1 MAESLWHGDTSSRQ
15 TESLDRCDVCGGR
28 LIKDFERG
36 QYVCKECGTVLDHL
50 ILSPEC
56 ELSFSNGDH
65 AGKSYASGIYDS
77 GPPTTITFHDLGISS
92 EISGGFRDAKGN
104 TLGGKARYR
113 AILLRKWHSRTRT
126 KDSRDLSIAKALTS
140 INDLADRLGLP
151 TYVREE
157 ACTIYRRIA
166 EKRLTAGRCISVF
179 VAVSLYAAIRRS
191 KLPLMLRDV
200 LPILQVS
207 LSEFNAYLN
216 IMKVETEVTVP
227 PPDPVAWISKIASQC
242 NFSQQSQ
249 VLAAKYVRVM
259 AKVGETFGML
269 PHVIAAIALHRMGAT
284 IGDKKNVNAIAKAA
298 KCAVVSIQKGF
309 VSESEALRELKNRKK
324 AALSPEATSQIQ
336 VGLHP
341 RQVHERSRVSGNY
354 SSLLYAPELESK
366 VRA

>member
-1 MAESLWHGDTSSRQ
+1 
-15 TESLDRCDVCGGR
+15 
-28 LIKDFERG
+28 
-36 QYVCKECGTVLDHL
+36 
-50 ILSPEC
+50 
-56 ELSFSNGDH
+56 
-65 AGKSYASGIYDS
+65 
-77 GPPTTITFHDLGISS
+77 
-92 EISGGFRDAKGN
+92 
-104 TLGGKARYR
+104 
-113 AILLRKWHSRTRT
+113 
-126 KDSRDLSIAKALTS
+126 
-140 INDLADRLGLP
+140 
-151 TYVREE
+151 
-157 ACTIYRRIA
+157 
-166 EKRLTAGRCISVF
+166 
-179 VAVSLYAAIRRS
+179 
-191 KLPLMLRDV
+191 MLRDV